1 MTASQLATHLGAK
14 RAGKGKWLA
23 KCPSHPDRNASLS
36 IKEGHSAILI
46 HCWAG
51 CPKEAVLEAAGLKY
65 SDLFYGERP
74 DPKALR
80 EMERKRHLDEQ
91 RVRELRIGRWILHF
105 ADHGY
110 TLEDR
115 QRDLSSICAS
125 AVVLSSKITPHWE
138 KILMTHLE
146 RVIAA
151 DHCRERRMLPNV

>member
-23 KCPSHPDRNASLS
+23 KCPSHSDRNASLS

-46 HCWAG
+46 HCWSG

-80 EMERKRHLDEQ
+80 KMERKRRIDEE
-91 RVRELRIGRWILHF
+91 RAANLRIGDWILHF
-105 ADHGY
+105 AETGY

-115 QRDLSSICAS
+115 QRDIASICAS
-125 AVVLSSKITPHWE
+125 AVVLSSKITPHWQRIFE
-138 KILMTHLE
+138 VHME
-146 RVIAA
+146 RIAAA
-151 DHCRERRMLPNV
+151 DHCRERGMLPNV